1 MLQTQDHRG
10 LLRFSYL
17 KSKLATLKITGE
29 DVKFAFKS
37 TVRPFSSYWELKY
50 EGKGKLNVAI
60 YIILLLVVVYI
71 MQKQFVGFIVNFYDP
86 QQFNSFEELTYVL
99 VPFLTFCI
107 ANWAL
112 TTLMDGEGKFV
123 EIIIALAYA
132 LVPLI
137 IMTSLSMIISN
148 FLTVDET
155 EYYWTL
161 LSIGSFWFMFLLFVG
176 NMIVHQYTVAK
187 TIVTLFLT
195 LVIMFFLFFLA
206 LLFFS
211 LIQQMIAF
219 GSTIY
224 QEIIFRS

>member
-1 MLQTQDHRG
+1 MQIDERRPMIG
-10 LLRFSYL
+10 FKYI
-17 KSKLATLKITGE
+17 KSKLTSLKITV
-29 DVKFAFKS
+29 DDITFALLS
-37 TVRPFSSYWELKY
+37 TVRPFRSYWDLKY

-60 YIILLLVVVYI
+60 YIILLLVFVYI

-86 QQFNSFEELTYVL
+86 QQFNSFEELIYVL
-99 VPFLTFCI
+99 VPFFTFCI

-132 LVPLI
+132 LLPLI
-137 IMTSLSMIISN
+137 MMTALSMVISN

-161 LSIGSFWFMFLLFVG
+161 LSIGTFWFIFLLFVG
-176 NMIVHQYTVAK
+176 NMMIHQYTVAK
-187 TIVTLFLT
+187 TIFTLFLT
-195 LVIMFFLFFLA
+195 LVVMFFLFFLA

-219 GSTIY
+219 VTTIY